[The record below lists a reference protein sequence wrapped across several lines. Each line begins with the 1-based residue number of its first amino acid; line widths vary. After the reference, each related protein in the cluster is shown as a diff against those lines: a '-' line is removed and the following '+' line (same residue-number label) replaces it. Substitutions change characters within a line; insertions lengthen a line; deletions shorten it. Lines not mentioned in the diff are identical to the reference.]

1 MHRFLRVALAG
12 RSEKLNA
19 SLPTGRRTQCI
30 ASYGSLLQVALKN
43 SMHRFLRVALA
54 GRSEKLNASLPTGR
68 SCRSL

>member
-12 RSEKLNA
+12 RSEKLN
-19 SLPTGRRTQCI
+19 
-30 ASYGSLLQVALKN
+30 GSLLQVALKN

>member
-19 SLPTGRRTQCI
+19 
-30 ASYGSLLQVALKN
+30 GSLLQVALKN

>member
-19 SLPTGRRTQCI
+19 
-30 ASYGSLLQVALKN
+30 AHGSLLQVALKN